1 MKPHF
6 RHIAVLQKEVVDYAP
21 HSPQTILDCTLGGG
35 GHSKILLE
43 KYPKACLYGI
53 DRDSTAVKAA
63 EQKLQNFRKQ
73 TCLINASFS
82 ELPSLIDK
90 WGNPIFDYI
99 IADIGVSSEQIS
111 CSERGFSFL
120 NEGPLD
126 MRMDPERQNLTAE
139 NIVNNANE
147 HELVHILRNFGEE
160 RYARK
165 IVSTIL
171 AERRKKKF
179 RTTLE
184 LAELVKNVIPNKMR
198 KRGFNP
204 ATKTFQALRIAVNN
218 ELKEL
223 TTLLEHAP
231 TFLKHSGRIAI
242 ISFHS
247 LEDRIVKQ
255 KIRKWENPC
264 VCPTDIPYCVCGG
277 IPLGKV
283 LTRRQVK
290 ASKEEIAKNPRS
302 RSAHLRVFTKIYR

>member
-1 MKPHF
+1 MSEEEG
-6 RHIAVLQKEVVDYAP
+6 R
-21 HSPQTILDCTLGGG
+21 T
-35 GHSKILLE
+35 LE
-43 KYPKACLYGI
+43 KIPKAFLYGI
-53 DRDSTAVKAA
+53 DRDAIAVEAA
-63 EQKLQNFRKQ
+63 EQKLQKFKERIR
-73 TCLINASFS
+73 LIHANFS
-82 ELPSLIDK
+82 ELPDLRDK
-90 WGNPIFDYI
+90 WGNPGFDYI

-111 CSERGFSFL
+111 CPERGFSFL

-126 MRMDPERQNLTAE
+126 MRMDPERQHMTAE
-139 NIVNNANE
+139 NIVNNSNG
-147 HELVHILRNFGEE
+147 HELVDILRNFGEE

-165 IVSTIL
+165 IVSTIM

-218 ELKEL
+218 ELQEL

-231 TFLKHSGRIAI
+231 TFLKHSGRIAV

-255 KIRKWENPC
+255 TFRKLENPC
-264 VCPTDIPYCVCGG
+264 VCPTDLPYCVCGG
-277 IPLGKV
+277 IPMGKV

-302 RSAHLRVFTKIYR
+302 RSAHLRVFTKISR